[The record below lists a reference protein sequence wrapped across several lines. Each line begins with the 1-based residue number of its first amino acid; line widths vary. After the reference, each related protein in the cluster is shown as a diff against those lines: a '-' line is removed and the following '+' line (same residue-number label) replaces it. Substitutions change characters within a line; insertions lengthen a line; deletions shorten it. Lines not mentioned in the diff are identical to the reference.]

1 VTEKTASN
9 NISNQLHMT
18 IQLPRTVEDS
28 YIPSPELLAAIN
40 TALFLK
46 RPLLI
51 SGEPGTGKTE
61 CAAFLARQLHR
72 LYPDKFALPT
82 AMRFN
87 TKSVSQSSD
96 LFYQYDAVAHFGDK
110 ENKPKEA
117 FVSLNALGTAILAT
131 HPQKQEWTSF
141 NNYSTDVI
149 RRQPPTGS
157 VVLIDEIDKAPRDF
171 PNDLLSELEKPPFKF
186 SVRELVHAN
195 FVQNPEYPILVI
207 ITSNNEKGLPDAFL
221 RRCVFHFIRFP
232 EESLLSI
239 VTANLKAENQY
250 IETAIARFLEL
261 RKSNISKKPATSEL
275 IDWIACLQHKDLL
288 NEKLTQWK
296 EAEPEYREQVKTTL
310 GILAKS
316 KPDYDTISQT
326 LA

>member
-1 VTEKTASN
+1 MTCATEKTASK
-9 NISNQLHMT
+9 NISNNLHMT
-18 IQLPRTVEDS
+18 IQLPRTIEDA

-110 ENKPKEA
+110 EGKPKEA
-117 FVSLNALGTAILAT
+117 FVSLMPWVR
-131 HPQKQEWTSF
+131 HPGHAPAAPEWAQF
-141 NNYSTDVI
+141 CNYSTDVL

-171 PNDLLSELEKPPFKF
+171 PNDLLSELEKPPF
-186 SVRELVHAN
+186 
-195 FVQNPEYPILVI
+195 
-207 ITSNNEKGLPDAFL
+207 
-221 RRCVFHFIRFP
+221 
-232 EESLLSI
+232 
-239 VTANLKAENQY
+239 
-250 IETAIARFLEL
+250 
-261 RKSNISKKPATSEL
+261 
-275 IDWIACLQHKDLL
+275 
-288 NEKLTQWK
+288 
-296 EAEPEYREQVKTTL
+296 
-310 GILAKS
+310 
-316 KPDYDTISQT
+316 
-326 LA
+326 